1 MNVSAYDGL
10 CLSFLTD
17 LDRQSSIKLEN
28 FIKNKFL
35 GINKS
40 LFTKEINR
48 NRPRTDDNQKY
59 KQIQGYWIMEG
70 DNVRAEQHESGKE
83 NDVFVFTK
91 TVTENLK
98 HLART
103 CSAQLPCLIQGDTSI
118 GKTSLIKWLAKETN
132 NTLIR
137 INNHDHTDL
146 QEYIGSYVLN
156 ETGKLVFKEGL
167 LVQAMRNGYWI
178 LLDELNLASSDV
190 LEALN
195 RVLDDNR
202 EIFIPEIQ
210 ETVKAHSKFILFATQ
225 NPPKKYPGRKQ
236 LSKAFRNRFIE
247 LHFDDLPLDELNT
260 IVEKKCKLP
269 PSYST
274 ILVKTVYELQT
285 QRSQQ
290 GIFAGKNSLITL
302 RDLFRWA
309 KRYTDSDDKV
319 VDWKQYLAENGL
331 LILASRCR
339 KIEDAHIIHKV
350 IEKVFKIKI
359 DLENLKNPQT
369 FSKPIMDVLHEII
382 NFCDKNAKFFVWTS
396 SARRLAL
403 LVGLAYKFSDPF
415 LLVGETGLVFLFKIF
430 IFQHTRLNLS
440 FIFIYLIDW
449 EKQGFVKFYL
459 KCTTKN

>member
-1 MNVSAYDGL
+1 MSRLVINNNYFLVVYTPLSFLIGLRYASKNYCKDVNVSAYDGL

-17 LDRQSSIKLEN
+17 LDRESSIKLEN

-35 GINKS
+35 SINKS

-48 NRPRTDDNQKY
+48 NRPRIDNPLFQKY
-59 KQIQGYWIMEG
+59 KQIEGYWIMEG
-70 DNVRAEQHESGKE
+70 GEKDMNKQELK
-83 NDVFVFTK
+83 DDIFVFTK
-91 TVTENLK
+91 TVSENLK

-103 CSAQLPCLIQGDTSI
+103 CSAQLSCLIQGDTSI

-132 NTLIR
+132 NSMIR

-156 ETGKLVFKEGL
+156 ENGKLVFKEGL
-167 LVQAMRNGYWI
+167 LIQAMKNGYWI
-178 LLDELNLASSDV
+178 LLDKLNLASSDV

-210 ETVKAHSKFILFATQ
+210 ETVKAHPKFILFATQ

-247 LHFDDLPLDELNT
+247 LHFDDLPLAELNT

-269 PSYST
+269 PSYTS
-274 ILVKTVYELQT
+274 ILVKTVFELQT

-309 KRYTDSDDKV
+309 KRYTDCKDNV
-319 VDWKQYLAENGL
+319 ADWKQYLAENGL

-339 KIEDAHIIHKV
+339 KLEDAHVIHKV
-350 IEKVFKIKI
+350 IEKVFKV
-359 DLENLKNPQT
+359 KNRFRQ
-369 FSKPIMDVLHEII
+369 S
-382 NFCDKNAKFFVWTS
+382 
-396 SARRLAL
+396 
-403 LVGLAYKFSDPF
+403 
-415 LLVGETGLVFLFKIF
+415 
-430 IFQHTRLNLS
+430 
-440 FIFIYLIDW
+440 
-449 EKQGFVKFYL
+449 
-459 KCTTKN
+459 